1 MRLKTYQNQANS
13 SRRICPSLDRAG
25 FSIVEVLGVVVIVAI
40 LSGFVLAPFSEYQGK
55 MALAD
60 AVQEITGIHQQTRS
74 AALRTGQLAEL
85 HLEASTGRFWIES
98 QDFRSGVRDT
108 IGSVRTVNSPVSVST
123 DATVLCF
130 DTRGL
135 PVTGTVDSGTTCEGP
150 ASTIV
155 FTIGNVADTLQF
167 TTLGRVSR

>member
-1 MRLKTYQNQANS
+1 MRLKTYQDQTNS
-13 SRRICPSLDRAG
+13 SRRISPLLNRSG

-40 LSGFVLAPFSEYQGK
+40 LSGFVLSPFSEYQGK
-55 MALAD
+55 MALAS
-60 AVQEITGIHQQTRS
+60 AVQEVSGIHQQTRS

-85 HLEASTGRFWIES
+85 HMDASTGRFWIES

-108 IGSVRTVNSPVSVST
+108 IGTVRTINSPVSVST
-123 DATVLCF
+123 VTTVLCF

-135 PVTGTVDSGTTCEGP
+135 PVTGTVDSGTSCEGP

-155 FTIGNVADTLQF
+155 FTMGNVADTLQF
-167 TTLGRVSR
+167 TALGRVSR